1 MMQAV
6 NANGGQRLA
15 KRLVLL
21 TLLAS
26 GLIAA
31 FITAAQLY
39 LEYDREVRS
48 IEQRFVEIAAEAL
61 FRTHQYA
68 EFPPWQRFVD
78 KLGVSGQK
86 IGGGR
91 FDP

>member
-1 MMQAV
+1 MMVAV
-6 NANGGQRLA
+6 HANGGQRLA

-48 IEQRFVEIAAEAL
+48 IEQRFVEIETAYLPSVRQGFWVMDRPPPAAHLRQA
-61 FRTHQYA
+61 A
-68 EFPPWQRFVD
+68 P
-78 KLGVSGQK
+78 
-86 IGGGR
+86 
-91 FDP
+91 